1 MVNKEN
7 VKAVTY
13 TAHTFVLPYR
23 ILKLVY
29 RSIWANVVLQLSLR
43 KVGLVAG
50 FTVNGNLCFARHL
63 VQCHLNNERVLL
75 TFI

>member
-1 MVNKEN
+1 MINKEN

-23 ILKLVY
+23 ILRLVY
-29 RSIWANVVLQLSLR
+29 RSIWDNVVLHLLLR
-43 KVGLVAG
+43 RVGLVAS

-63 VQCHLNNERVLL
+63 VQCHLDNERVLL
-75 TFI
+75 TLI